1 MFWWLKL
8 LCIYMRSWVQ
18 ILMYVKIYI
27 VYVYIDVSHKYNTQ
41 TCTLVMNSFKYFIEK
56 NSNTTNQF
64 KK

>member
-1 MFWWLKL
+1 
-8 LCIYMRSWVQ
+8 MRSWVQ